1 MFEFLESH
9 PHPLTPLFKNW
20 IRKFNWGWEREILTA
35 ELLKRKLGS
44 LSLFL
49 SLSVY
54 LSLLISF
61 SLFCLCS
68 SLSLSFVF
76 VHLFL
81 SLLPLFLRQRMQT
94 SWMLEV
100 QFDSLIRW
108 KWVVFDACF
117 WTQNIWI
124 IFKYTFYCS
133 IPSLASSWMVAF
145 IGKKVNW
152 SWTKI
157 IIKCGFPGPIVMG
170 GRLTIERSWVHIP
183 APFYIF
189 CNIVLFFEKKKQST
203 F

>member
-68 SLSLSFVF
+68 SLYFFLSLSICLCSSLSFSLCLFCLCSSLSFSLSVSYVF

-81 SLLPLFLRQRMQT
+81 SLYRSLMSLFISLSLSLSLFLL
-94 SWMLEV
+94 SLFISFSFSLGLFCLCSSLSLPPSFVLVSENANIVNVGSSVWLV
-100 QFDSLIRW
+100 DSL
-108 KWVVFDACF
+108 KMSCF
-117 WTQNIWI
+117 RCMLLNAEYLNNI
-124 IFKYTFYCS
+124 
-133 IPSLASSWMVAF
+133 
-145 IGKKVNW
+145 
-152 SWTKI
+152 
-157 IIKCGFPGPIVMG
+157 
-170 GRLTIERSWVHIP
+170 
-183 APFYIF
+183 
-189 CNIVLFFEKKKQST
+189 
-203 F
+203 